1 MSTTPYTILLVEDE
15 SNDAILLER
24 AFRRANLAPNLKV
37 VTDGEQ
43 AVEYLEGKGQFGDR
57 SQFPIPSLMLL
68 DLKLPRRSGLEV
80 LEWIR
85 KQDALKELP
94 VIVLT
99 SSRHTDDI
107 DKAYDLGATSYMA
120 KPEGNFDGLAE
131 MVKKL
136 G

>member
-15 SNDAILLER
+15 SNDALLLER
-24 AFRRANLAPNLKV
+24 AFRRANLSPNLKV

-43 AVEYLEGKGQFGDR
+43 AVEYLEGKGKFSDR
-57 SQFPIPSLMLL
+57 AEFPIPSLLLL

-85 KQDALKELP
+85 QQDTFKEMP

-99 SSRHTDDI
+99 SSRHTADI

-120 KPEGNFDGLAE
+120 KPEGNFDELAE